1 MVSVSRAWREPSGF
15 LACVAVGA
23 ESIEQNPRKRGSERA
38 LPYHY
43 HCTPKGV
50 TPENVLKGSMHLQ
63 VQASAAVKFGER
75 WCEIGAAGGSL
86 RQIRGPRA
94 ICLQRASATH
104 ERAEPLH
111 R

>member
-63 VQASAAVKFGER
+63 VQASAA
-75 WCEIGAAGGSL
+75 GGSL